1 MGRAFV
7 FLFAGVLLQLESP
20 AIMVGGR
27 PTFYSH
33 AQLVAAAGSEADGAT
48 LVSDSI
54 RRFMAVVPQA
64 EVAVVSEQLPGS
76 WLPAMNSVRFQ
87 RLAGTELSDAMKAC
101 RDILQ
106 IRQISRDDREALVI
120 LARGTSCSGTER
132 NLRYL
137 RRPGGWQFESGPG
150 SGTGWGASNCTCG

>member
-1 MGRAFV
+1 MVRAFL
-7 FLFAGVLLQLESP
+7 FLFAGVMYQMEPP
-20 AIMVGGR
+20 AITVEGR

-48 LVSDSI
+48 LVAESI
-54 RRFMAVVPQA
+54 RRFVAVVPQA

-76 WLPAMNSVRFQ
+76 WLPAMNLVRFR

-120 LARGTSCSGTER
+120 LARGTSCGGTER

-137 RRPGGWQFESGPG
+137 RRPGGWQLESGPG
-150 SGTGWGASNCTCG
+150 SGTWWGASHCTCG